1 MIGVGST
8 GPLLFSVPDIP
19 LNVIE
24 TDGYPIEPKRV
35 DEIIIYPAERYDF
48 TLDLNGVK
56 DGLHNIT
63 VHILEGKFLNK
74 RKDII
79 GRGLINLKTFISSV
93 KMTSYTINKTILNC
107 PLQFFPSELHT
118 NCIPVT
124 SLESH
129 PSAKNSF
136 DETKRSGE
144 TFTYFLNFGFPGKTR
159 YSSINGRKFIWPTVS
174 ALTQPSDLNT
184 FCHDCNNE
192 NSCKCTYSLNLKSG
206 AEIIMV
212 LSNVGN
218 GAVITH
224 PIHIHGHTF
233 EVLKMGFPFITSP
246 YSNDSDLHQNEDIL
260 CNDQLTNEESQCN
273 QATWRNFYW
282 TMNYRHIDQINLH
295 NPVRKDTVIVPYGG
309 YTIIRFWA
317 TNPGVWFMHCHIDKH
332 MVEGMALML
341 NESFDKLPAL
351 PNDMPTCYS
360 FKNQPIVRNEHPPRG
375 LLIFIFKSLMQ
386 KNQFTH
392 FRICFFIFNVLKL

>member
-1 MIGVGST
+1 M
-8 GPLLFSVPDIP
+8 
-19 LNVIE
+19 
-24 TDGYPIEPKRV
+24 
-35 DEIIIYPAERYDF
+35 
-48 TLDLNGVK
+48 
-56 DGLHNIT
+56 
-63 VHILEGKFLNK
+63 
-74 RKDII
+74 
-79 GRGLINLKTFISSV
+79 
-93 KMTSYTINKTILNC
+93 
-107 PLQFFPSELHT
+107 
-118 NCIPVT
+118 T

-159 YSSINGRKFIWPTVS
+159 YRSINGRKFIWPTVS

-246 YSNDSDLHQNEDIL
+246 YSNDSDLHQNKDIL

-386 KNQFTH
+386 KKPIHTF
-392 FRICFFIFNVLKL
+392 